1 MPTMTHHLESPA
13 LWLGI
18 AAGFA
23 AALMSAVS
31 YLISR
36 HHGSRGGS
44 SLRLLVMAH
53 TLMGLACLPAV
64 GVLWPATVPTTA
76 RWIMPLVGSA
86 ISYLLGQAFVF
97 AALARADASRVAPLL
112 GLKIAMLA
120 GIVSCLPGDP
130 LDLRQWLAV
139 GLSVVAAVMLQRRGG
154 LQSPALVLTLAACCT
169 FAFSDLCIVGLID
182 GLQQAAAEAGIALGR
197 VHAGVLA
204 MTVTYV
210 LCGGLAAPMLVTKQ
224 GWPRSSHDWTAA
236 GCYATTW
243 LIGMASL
250 YTCFGLI
257 GAVFGNILQSTRG
270 VMAIVMG
277 AALAHLGWHGI
288 ETRVDRQTLLL
299 RIVAAALMTAAIA
312 LYVIDVA

>member
-1 MPTMTHHLESPA
+1 MNGHLEGPA
-13 LWLGI
+13 LWLGV

-23 AALMSAVS
+23 AAFMSAVS

-44 SLRLLVMAH
+44 SLRLLVVAH
-53 TLMGLACLPAV
+53 ALMGLACLPVVAM
-64 GVLWPATVPTTA
+64 LWPATLPTTG
-76 RWIMPLVGSA
+76 RWIAPLVGSA
-86 ISYLLGQAFVF
+86 FSYLLGQAFVF

-120 GIVSCLPGDP
+120 GIVSCLLGEP

-139 GLSVVAAVMLQRRGG
+139 GLSVVAAAMLQRRGG
-154 LQSPALVLTLAACCT
+154 MPSTALALTFAACCT
-169 FAFSDLCIVGLID
+169 FAISDLCIVGLIN
-182 GLQQAAAEAGIALGR
+182 GLQQAAADASIPLSR
-197 VHAGVLA
+197 VQAGVLA

-210 LCGGLAAPMLVTKQ
+210 LCGCLAAPILMTKQ
-224 GWPRSSHDWTAA
+224 GWPQSSNDWTAA
-236 GCYATTW
+236 GCYAVTW
-243 LIGMASL
+243 LIGMAAL

-277 AALAHLGWHGI
+277 ATLAHLGWHGI
-288 ETRVDRQTLLL
+288 ETHVDRQTLLL
-299 RIVAAALMTAAIA
+299 RIVAASLMTAAIA